1 MSQQQLNM
9 TVPRKFAAAVLAVS
23 LLTLTGFSAKV
34 NNGVVNYF
42 GIPETISFNKLDYKL
57 AWSSHP
63 NNIYYKQEY
72 VPAGDT
78 VARFRDMIMID
89 FIQIGLPVKAAVE
102 AQVKTIIERKKTDQ
116 VCNYQVLKKSDDDLI
131 LDFIMSDYTS
141 ADNVVEWSA
150 YHYSQ
155 YTDKAGHKGVLLF
168 GVSHRVYKDQII
180 PFMTSL
186 LKYKTDNLKVLST
199 FPTPEIQIK

>member
-1 MSQQQLNM
+1 M
-9 TVPRKFAAAVLAVS
+9 AVS

-34 NNGVVNYF
+34 NDGVVNYF
-42 GIPETISFNKLDYKL
+42 DIPETISFNKLDYKL

-63 NNIYYKQEY
+63 NTIYYKQEY

-78 VARFRDMIMID
+78 VTRFQDMIMID

-102 AQVKTIIERKKTDQ
+102 AQVKTIIERKKTDK

-131 LDFIMSDYTS
+131 LDFVMSDYSS

-168 GVSHRVYKDQII
+168 GVSHRAYKDQII

-186 LKYKTDNLKVLST
+186 LKYKTDNLKALST
-199 FPTPEIQIK
+199 FPVPEIQIK